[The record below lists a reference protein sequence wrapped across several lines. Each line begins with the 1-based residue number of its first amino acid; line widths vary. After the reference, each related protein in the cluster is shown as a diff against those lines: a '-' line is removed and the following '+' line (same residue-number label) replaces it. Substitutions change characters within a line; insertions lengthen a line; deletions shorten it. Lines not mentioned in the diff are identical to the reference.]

1 MKLNVP
7 LFVTLAN
14 LSSHVQ
20 RLINE
25 NQPLSEA
32 EINVLL
38 ILRGIL
44 IQNSLGQ
51 SQLRVLLECLLARQR
66 NSKNSEESA
75 TPNFPLPKS
84 SSIQRYSS
92 PTELDK
98 RIAFD
103 LATLANLQQQ
113 RQQRP
118 RKKVAVEVEFN

>member
-1 MKLNVP
+1 MQLNIP
-7 LFVTLAN
+7 LYVTLAN
-14 LSSHVQ
+14 LSAHVK
-20 RLINE
+20 RLTNE
-25 NQPLSEA
+25 NQPLSES

-38 ILRGIL
+38 ILRGVL
-44 IQNSLGQ
+44 IQNNLGQ
-51 SQLRVLLECLLARQR
+51 SELRASLERLLKRQA

-84 SSIQRYSS
+84 SSIQTYSS